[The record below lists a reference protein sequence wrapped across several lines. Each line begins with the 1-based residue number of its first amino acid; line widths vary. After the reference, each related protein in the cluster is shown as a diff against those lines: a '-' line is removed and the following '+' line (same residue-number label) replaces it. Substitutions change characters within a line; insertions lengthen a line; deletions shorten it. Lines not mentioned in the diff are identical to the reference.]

1 MNNMMHQFQRVVFYK
16 YLMSQSISQ
25 HQRTVQSKR
34 GQPAIRT
41 TMDSS
46 QELPQVYSG
55 LQHSLEQSLKHTV
68 LENLYTSI
76 FPATQAFNKS
86 WISVR
91 SKVGDELKVPSGFNV
106 YELGGGSKLG
116 IPFEFESPKR
126 LLSSGTLKTDSSKDH
141 QKNMLKSWR

>member
-1 MNNMMHQFQRVVFYK
+1 MNNIMHQFQRVVFYK

-46 QELPQVYSG
+46 QELSQVYSG
-55 LQHSLEQSLKHTV
+55 LQHSLEQLLEHTV

-86 WISVR
+86 
-91 SKVGDELKVPSGFNV
+91 
-106 YELGGGSKLG
+106 
-116 IPFEFESPKR
+116 
-126 LLSSGTLKTDSSKDH
+126 
-141 QKNMLKSWR
+141 